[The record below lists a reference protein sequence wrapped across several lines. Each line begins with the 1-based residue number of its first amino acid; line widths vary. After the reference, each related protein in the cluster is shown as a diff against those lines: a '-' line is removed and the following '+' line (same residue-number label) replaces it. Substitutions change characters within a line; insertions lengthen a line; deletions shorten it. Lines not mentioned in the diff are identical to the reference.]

1 MDTFIEDLLIM
12 AIYLGPL
19 FGALAACGLLSDYV
33 MPHCPRLLHFIER
46 ILDID
51 LEGGFDDE

>member
-1 MDTFIEDLLIM
+1 MEVFVEDLLILS
-12 AIYLGPL
+12 IYLGPL
-19 FGALAACGLLSDYV
+19 FGALLLCRLLADYV
-33 MPHCPRLLHFIER
+33 MPHFPRLLHFIER